1 MRDQIKLSVVVV
13 VLLLGEGDGC
23 DVGDTECLKKF
34 DEPCDKDDY
43 KCLSKENGGNVV
55 ITPGEPV
62 GFNILRSDRV
72 AS

>member
-23 DVGDTECLKKF
+23 DVGDTECLKQF
-34 DEPCDKDDY
+34 DEKG
-43 KCLSKENGGNVV
+43 ENGGNIV
-55 ITPGEPV
+55 ITPGERV

-72 AS
+72 AT